1 MLERKEPDQPG
12 PDKNKENQNE
22 LNGPKNSEK
31 PRSPEELTGI
41 KYPEKKANREVELK
55 GIKYPTK
62 LEPIFEDL
70 SDNLLYKLNNYA
82 LLVNKLDYY
91 GNAIPLGAFCYAISF
106 IMYGFFNCKVHN
118 KENQDSFFYIIILL
132 FGGFGQIL
140 AGLLEYIKGRTFPS
154 NLYIIFGIYFICL
167 YYLEFYNRDIFI
179 SDCKKIFYATWA
191 ILSFPIF
198 IGSSMINVWFLVQ
211 TFIACAIFV
220 LRCIGECLDVTVM
233 KDDIVQGVLEL
244 VTGFISLYICFYQI
258 INEALKFPL
267 LPVLSL
273 QKDNE
278 IDISKQVDN
287 NS

>member
-1 MLERKEPDQPG
+1 MLERKEPEQPEPG
-12 PDKNKENQNE
+12 KNEENKNE
-22 LNGPKNSEK
+22 INGTKNFEK
-31 PRSPEELTGI
+31 KGNPEELTGI
-41 KYPEKKANREVELK
+41 KYPTKNVNSEKEIK

-62 LEPIFEDL
+62 IEPIFEDL
-70 SDNLLYKLNNYA
+70 SDDLLYKIRNYA

-91 GNAIPLGAFCYAISF
+91 GNAIPLGAFCYSISF
-106 IMYGFFNCKVHN
+106 IMYGFFNCKVHK
-118 KENQDSFFYIIILL
+118 KETQDSFFYITILL

>member
-1 MLERKEPDQPG
+1 M
-12 PDKNKENQNE
+12 
-22 LNGPKNSEK
+22 
-31 PRSPEELTGI
+31 
-41 KYPEKKANREVELK
+41 
-55 GIKYPTK
+55 
-62 LEPIFEDL
+62 PIFEDL